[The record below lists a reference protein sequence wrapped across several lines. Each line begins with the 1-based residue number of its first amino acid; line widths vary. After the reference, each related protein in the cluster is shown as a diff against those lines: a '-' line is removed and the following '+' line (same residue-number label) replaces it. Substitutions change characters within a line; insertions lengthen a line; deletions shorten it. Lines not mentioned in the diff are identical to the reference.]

1 MFNVRELTTYV
12 CVPSHMVQLG
22 KKNLN
27 LFRTLCKE
35 QAEKAKNAG
44 NTEVPNL

>member
-1 MFNVRELTTYV
+1 MTEIIIYV
-12 CVPSHMVQLG
+12 YVLGHMVQLG
-22 KKNLN
+22 KNLN